1 MSNIK
6 EKFMKEA
13 LQLAMEAEKTHD
25 IPVGAVI
32 VKDGEVIGRGY
43 NRIEDSGFSTAH
55 AEILAI
61 EDAERNIGHKW
72 LAGADMYTT
81 LEPCAM
87 CAGAIVLARISNL
100 YIGTPDFKTGAA
112 GSLFLIAGSDKLNHN
127 VHIEFGILEEEC
139 RRLVKAFFK
148 KLRRG

>member
-32 VKDGEVIGRGY
+32 VKDGEVIGRGC

-72 LAGADMYTT
+72 LTGADMYTT